1 MAGNTLSPAKQLEI
15 RRTTNMVGM
24 VGSGKSTLIKAL
36 TYHLSKQGKRIV
48 LVVDTA
54 DEALRFSRYFS
65 EIGVSSAPL
74 AGRAERMT
82 YLSRVTEKGAFYSED
97 FYSGYLC
104 GSCIIEGMAAE
115 KDPPLYTATSHAIH

>member
-1 MAGNTLSPAKQLEI
+1 MRSINDEDYCFDVLSKNGILEASGNTLSQAKQLEI

-36 TYHLSKQGKRIV
+36 TYHFSKQGKRIV

-65 EIGVSSAPL
+65 ELGVSAAPL
-74 AGRAERMT
+74 VGRADRMT
-82 YLSRVTEKGAFYSED
+82 YLSRVTEKGSF
-97 FYSGYLC
+97 SGALC
-104 GSCIIEGMAAE
+104 
-115 KDPPLYTATSHAIH
+115 